1 MYFRLFL
8 SVVLALFA
16 NSLWAGES
24 AQVAFTAGDV
34 TVGGRSVSQ
43 GDRVREGELL
53 TTGSD
58 GYLYLKTV
66 DNGFFI
72 LRPNSAGQIVT
83 YQIDLEN
90 PANTSIKLE
99 LKNGVARHIS
109 GDAVKSARRNF
120 RLNTPV
126 AAVGVRGTDFTVF
139 ADQENTRIAV
149 LSGGVVVSPFSGTC
163 MASGFGPCEGPA
175 SRELFAGKMG
185 QTIQVKQGQVPVL
198 LQGVDQAPDVTSPPR
213 SDEPAG
219 TKSSSRGGASKT
231 TDNFNQDLKLEPI
244 KAVALSQSIEQL
256 PVVGP
261 AAPPVEHVIPPVE
274 SATPQLIWGRWQ
286 AIIGSPVDVDVAAL
300 QAANEL
306 IAINDH
312 YAVMRP
318 RETAWQPPVQTTL
331 GFSLQQSQAVVLDEV
346 SRQLTTAAIENGQL
360 QIDFAKS
367 SFFTKFDLLSQ
378 NQRFQLQNKGEVSS
392 DGKLYGGNQYL
403 APNNMYVRGALAS
416 DNNTAAYL
424 FQARLDGHQFASGV
438 TSWGK

>member
-16 NSLWAGES
+16 NSLWAGEL
-24 AQVAFTAGDV
+24 ALVAFTVGDV
-34 TVGGRSVSQ
+34 TVDGHSVRQ

-53 TTGSD
+53 TTGGD
-58 GYLYLKTV
+58 GYLYIKTV

-72 LRPNSAGQIVT
+72 LRPNSTGQIVT
-83 YQIDLEN
+83 YQIDVEN
-90 PANTSIKLE
+90 PANSSIKLE

-120 RLNTPV
+120 RFNTPV

-139 ADQENTRIAV
+139 ADQEITRIAV

-163 MASGFGPCEGPA
+163 MASGLGPCDGPT

-185 QTIQVKQGQVPVL
+185 QTIQVGRGQVPVL
-198 LQGVDQAPDVTSPPR
+198 LQGVDQAPDVASPPR
-213 SDEPAG
+213 SDEPVG
-219 TKSSSRGGASKT
+219 IKSSSHGVAPKAT
-231 TDNFNQDLKLEPI
+231 ENLNQDLKLEPI
-244 KAVALSQSIEQL
+244 KAAALSQSIDQI
-256 PVVGP
+256 V
-261 AAPPVEHVIPPVE
+261 PVEHVTPPVQP
-274 SATPQLIWGRWQ
+274 ATPQLIWGRWQ
-286 AIIGSPVDVDVAAL
+286 AIIGSPVEIDVVAL
-300 QAANEL
+300 QATNQL
-306 IAINDH
+306 IATNDH
-312 YAVMRP
+312 YAVMRS
-318 RETAWQPPVQTTL
+318 RETAWQPPTQASL
-331 GFSLQQSQAVVLDEV
+331 GFSLQQSQAVVLDET
-346 SRQLTTAAIENGQL
+346 SRLLTTASIENGQL

-378 NQRFQLQNKGEVSS
+378 NQRFQLQNKGEVSR
-392 DGKLYGGNQYL
+392 DGKLYGGNAFL

-424 FQARLDGHQFASGV
+424 FQSRLDGHTVASGV